1 MEVCNMRAKR
11 VDANQM
17 EIVKFLRSIGA
28 SVCNISS
35 FGEGAPDLIVGLF
48 GKNFLWE
55 VKDGKKFKSQ
65 QKLTPAEEKFHLGWK
80 GQVCIIRSIDDA
92 LRFIKDN

>member
-1 MEVCNMRAKR
+1 MRAKR

-55 VKDGKKFKSQ
+55 VKDGK
-65 QKLTPAEEKFHLGWK
+65 
-80 GQVCIIRSIDDA
+80 I
-92 LRFIKDN
+92 